1 MKSTI
6 LKKKK
11 EKKRYADYGHAWRC
25 RATQARVHIVAQ
37 KNNSRH
43 KDTRVHTQRVTYP
56 CTNTHE
62 SLACILSFLMYW
74 VIQPWVVVCPVV
86 PLLALDCVVGTSVTG
101 Q

>member
-1 MKSTI
+1 MVMHGD
-6 LKKKK
+6 
-11 EKKRYADYGHAWRC
+11 A
-25 RATQARVHIVAQ
+25 RATKLPCSHSGTEK

-56 CTNTHE
+56 CTNARE